1 MASTL
6 ESFLDVGT
14 SLVHFDTTPLR
25 RACADMHAQEA
36 ACVPLAR
43 TAAVPALLAP
53 APLAHTVSRAE
64 ADAVP
69 ALQGA
74 AAAVSLLP
82 VVNAGVWAPEWVRP
96 CPPLLPLGFDE
107 APFDVGCT
115 GHEFVWDSSFHAPDA
130 TSAAATAVV
139 TFAADHNTAPPQRQ
153 FGSIPCSALFRS
165 RPSGLQ
171 GDATCVCTETHFLL
185 LFVGVWCLCLNTVPQ
200 MPQRRVEEPF
210 SLVLT
215 HETGAIERESLQKVC
230 VWPHTTH
237 PDTHNADL

>member
-1 MASTL
+1 MTSTL
-6 ESFLDVGT
+6 ESFLDMSE
-14 SLVHFDTTPLR
+14 SLEHFDTTPLR

-36 ACVPLAR
+36 ACAPLFR
-43 TAAVPALLAP
+43 TAAVPAVLAP
-53 APLAHTVSRAE
+53 APLAHAVSCTE
-64 ADAVP
+64 GDAVP

-74 AAAVSLLP
+74 AAAASLLP

-96 CPPLLPLGFDE
+96 FPPLLPLGFDE

-115 GHEFVWDSSFHAPDA
+115 GHEFVWDPSFHAPDA

-139 TFAADHNTAPPQRQ
+139 AFAADHNTAPLQRQ
-153 FGSIPCSALFRS
+153 FGSIPSSALFRS
-165 RPSGLQ
+165 RPSGLRS
-171 GDATCVCTETHFLL
+171 DVTCVCLHRNSLL
-185 LFVGVWCLCLNTVPQ
+185 VVLACVCECLDTVPP

-230 VWPHTTH
+230 VRPHTH